1 MAPFLLLIN
10 NINAI
15 TLVLSKMAIVFK
27 PLSQLTIYNKQSYSA
42 KRIFL
47 AGSIDMGS
55 SIDWQDDLTNKIGDR
70 DAYIFNPRRDEWD
83 NF

>member
-1 MAPFLLLIN
+1 
-10 NINAI
+10 
-15 TLVLSKMAIVFK
+15 MAIVFK

-47 AGSIDMGS
+47 AGSINMGS

>member
-1 MAPFLLLIN
+1 MQ
-10 NINAI
+10 
-15 TLVLSKMAIVFK
+15 SHWYYQKCYSFK

-42 KRIFL
+42 KHIFL
-47 AGSIDMGS
+47 AGSIDMGD